1 MMNLI
6 QYDVEETMVN
16 NRFISEKWKKQYAIE
31 CENFKNEIAF
41 KQFLEE
47 ESNQNRMKAE
57 QAEKQGWQCQV
68 CFTEIERNNLG
79 LLECGHIF
87 HPECIN
93 AYLKTKIE
101 AN

>member
-1 MMNLI
+1 MNLI

-57 QAEKQGWQCQV
+57 
-68 CFTEIERNNLG
+68 
-79 LLECGHIF
+79 
-87 HPECIN
+87 
-93 AYLKTKIE
+93 
-101 AN
+101 